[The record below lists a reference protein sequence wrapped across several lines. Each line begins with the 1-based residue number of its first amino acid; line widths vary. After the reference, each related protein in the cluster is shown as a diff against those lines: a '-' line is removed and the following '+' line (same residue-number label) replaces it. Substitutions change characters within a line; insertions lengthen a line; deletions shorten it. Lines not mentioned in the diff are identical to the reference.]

1 MLGVTAAAGTGKLIE
16 EVISGKKPGI
26 ELSAFDPARFS

>member
-1 MLGVTAAAGTGKLIE
+1 MLGVTAAAGTGKLIQE
-16 EVISGKKPGI
+16 IISGNKPAI